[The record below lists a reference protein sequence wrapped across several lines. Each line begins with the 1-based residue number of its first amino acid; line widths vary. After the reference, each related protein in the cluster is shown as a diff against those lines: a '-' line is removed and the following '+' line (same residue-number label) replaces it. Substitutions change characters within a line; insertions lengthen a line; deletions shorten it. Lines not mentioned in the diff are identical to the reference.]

1 MTGEE
6 SAPVKITVR
15 PAGGAKL
22 DVNVDGLT
30 IKTDLPVEKGGEN
43 TAPGPYR
50 LFLSSIAAG
59 IYAVNFCRQRNLPT
73 EGLEVVQTWEHNES
87 GSRLEKVRLEVNLPP
102 GFPEK
107 YRRAILKA
115 VELCPVKRALAD
127 GPEVT
132 VTLNAS

>member
-1 MTGEE
+1 VT
-6 SAPVKITVR
+6 ITVT

-22 DVNVDGLT
+22 AVTVDGFT

-43 TAPGPYR
+43 TAPSPYK
-50 LFLSSIAAG
+50 LFLSSIAACAG
-59 IYAVNFCRQRNLPT
+59 IYAVNFCRQRELPT

-87 GSRLEKVRLEVNLPP
+87 GSRLEKVHLDVNLPN

-107 YRRAILKA
+107 YRNALLKA

-127 GPEVT
+127 GPEIT
-132 VTLNAS
+132 VTLGGS